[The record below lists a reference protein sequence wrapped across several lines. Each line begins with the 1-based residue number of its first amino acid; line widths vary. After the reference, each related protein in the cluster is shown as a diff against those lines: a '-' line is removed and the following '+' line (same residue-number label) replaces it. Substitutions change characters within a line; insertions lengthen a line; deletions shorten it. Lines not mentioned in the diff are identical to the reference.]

1 MRQTWL
7 ACALTTLLLGGC
19 NDNNSDT
26 ATPTPTPTPDPVL
39 TASLAMGKTAGGK
52 NEDIALWLAKSDSEA
67 SRLYTVD
74 KKSGLEVYSLQSG
87 ALLHT
92 QDDDLDNEGS
102 TGVDVRYNSFGHD
115 VLAVS
120 NNSGA
125 LLFYSISADAAAPA
139 SLGKLDLDFE
149 PAGVC
154 LYRPLYGDQLH
165 AITFD
170 EAGQVQQWQRQPPA

>member
-115 VLAVS
+115 VLAVEME
-120 NNSGA
+120 GA
-125 LLFYSISADAAAPA
+125 AVAQVDGRWTVTRAVMSRSARILMEGAVRVPADTLL
-139 SLGKLDLDFE
+139 
-149 PAGVC
+149 
-154 LYRPLYGDQLH
+154 
-165 AITFD
+165 T
-170 EAGQVQQWQRQPPA
+170 